1 MSDEKKWFNHYPDQF
16 EIWFPYNGLRYKDW
30 YDIKL
35 HDGTIHEMMYPNSIA
50 WSGEPGRFEDSEVA
64 EIRLVSNVRHPLSR
78 NGNLIKTSWR
88 VEHSYDLF
96 KEWIP
101 ANPQLFDFGAFIED
115 KWQFSQDTFGPK
127 YAVARVIAH
136 MRKEIEE
143 VAKKPDDLMEWI
155 DIINLAIDGALRTGH
170 KPQDITKALTEKLAI
185 LKSRDWPDWRTA
197 GENDPIEHVR
207 GESVV
212 ITIKVNYSPK
222 PATTM
227 ELTGNIQGV
236 LENLY
241 RRNRIGRATIY
252 SRNPKEIQIQV
263 KRSEVEVINKAL
275 FSLELTP
282 PYYSVEVTDGEISKD

>member
-1 MSDEKKWFNHYPDQF
+1 MSKFNHYPDQF
-16 EIWFPYNGLRYKDW
+16 DIWFPYNGCRYKDW
-30 YDIKL
+30 YDLKL
-35 HDGTIHEMMYPNSIA
+35 HDGTIHECFSPNGIS
-50 WSGEPGRFEDSEVA
+50 WSGPNGVKFTDAEVA
-64 EIRLVSNVRHPLSR
+64 EVRLIPPERHPLKQMSVQMR
-78 NGNLIKTSWR
+78 VDNAYDSGFYPHMPQYRFDLECFIK
-88 VEHSYDLF
+88 
-96 KEWIP
+96 
-101 ANPQLFDFGAFIED
+101 D
-115 KWQFSQDTFGPK
+115 KWQFSRETFGPN

-155 DIINLAIDGALRTGH
+155 DIINLALDGALRTGH
-170 KPQDITKALTEKLAI
+170 KPRDITKALTEKLAI

-207 GESVV
+207 GESAV

-241 RRNRIGRATIY
+241 RRNRIGRAIIY

-282 PYYSVEVTDGEISKD
+282 PYYSVEVTDGKITKD